1 VFYLNEDPN
10 DAHIILLDA
19 FQKRMEFPELKAK
32 AREHYME
39 WQPDDCIIEAKA
51 AGASLIQELN
61 QQADI
66 FVRGYTPSR
75 GTRLQSNDKI
85 ARLNTIAP
93 IFQGGKVWAPDTRWA
108 REVIDQMASFPN
120 AAHDDL
126 VDTAVMAITR
136 FRQGGFLRLESDE
149 RDEPEG
155 FRRKSSFY

>member
-1 VFYLNEDPN
+1 
-10 DAHIILLDA
+10 
-19 FQKRMEFPELKAK
+19 MEFPELKEK
-32 AREHYME
+32 AREHYLE

-61 QQADI
+61 QQADM

-136 FRQGGFLRLESDE
+136 FRQGGFLRLESDQT
-149 RDEPEG
+149 DEPEG
-155 FRRKSSFY
+155 FRRKSIFY